1 MKILPGIAA
10 ITISLGVLISAHAQ
24 PITVQSYSMPDGPA
38 LFGAYND
45 NLYNGTNVNGFLSG
59 GVGDLTDGVLT
70 AQVTQGYAA
79 WAPYVLWQIQPTITF
94 DLGSL
99 YVVSNVTSYFK
110 YYPQA
115 GVYIPDFVGLRI
127 SNDGIN
133 FTAIQSRIFS
143 PAELVPGGNDA
154 NGIYQLL
161 PSMVTARYIELTLNN
176 PNAVWLALSEVT
188 FDGTPGSL
196 TSTVAVSEPETYA
209 ILIAG
214 LGLLVVNVRRRE
226 RTSQPG

>member
-1 MKILPGIAA
+1 MKIISGIAA
-10 ITISLGVLISAHAQ
+10 ITLALGMLSGAHAL
-24 PITVQSYSMPDGPA
+24 PITVQSYSMLDGPA

-70 AQVTQGYAA
+70 ALVAAGYGA
-79 WAPYVLWQIQPTITF
+79 WAPYVLWQISPTITF

-99 YVVSNVTSYFK
+99 YDVSNVTSYFK

-115 GVYIPDFVGLRI
+115 GVYIPSSVGLRI

-133 FTAIQSRIFS
+133 FTTIQSRIFS

-161 PSMVTARYIELTLNN
+161 PSTVTARYIELTLSN
-176 PNAVWLALSEVT
+176 PSLWIALSEVT
-188 FDGTPGSL
+188 FNGTSGSL
-196 TSTVAVSEPETYA
+196 NPAVAVSEPESYA
-209 ILIAG
+209 MMLAG
-214 LGLLVVNVRRRE
+214 LGLLGANTRRRKPG
-226 RTSQPG
+226 SQLG